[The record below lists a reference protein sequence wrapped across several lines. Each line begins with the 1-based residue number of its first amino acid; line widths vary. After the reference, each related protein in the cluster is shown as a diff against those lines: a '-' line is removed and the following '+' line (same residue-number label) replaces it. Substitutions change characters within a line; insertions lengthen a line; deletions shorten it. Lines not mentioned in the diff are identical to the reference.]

1 MQAYWTIAESFSYEK
16 VIEKSK
22 FIANFKRIEIEK
34 EGRDFIE
41 QIAKAHPFATH
52 NCYAMIADREGKIQ
66 RFSDDGEPQ
75 GTAGIPILEVLKNKK
90 IYQVV
95 VVVTRYFGGV
105 KLGVG
110 GLVRAYTSTVADAL
124 TEDKLCQCI
133 QSQIIEIQNMQYE
146 YFATLKTILQ
156 QENCVICDV
165 LYTDTIT
172 LKVAL
177 PLEKYTEI
185 LERIN
190 NILCGRLQ
198 YILREIDY
206 LPYSQKKEK

>member
-1 MQAYWTIAESFSYEK
+1 MQAYWTIAESFSYKK

-146 YFATLKTILQ
+146 YFATLKTVLQ
-156 QENCVICDV
+156 QENRSEEH
-165 LYTDTIT
+165 TS
-172 LKVAL
+172 
-177 PLEKYTEI
+177 E
-185 LERIN
+185 
-190 NILCGRLQ
+190 LQ
-198 YILREIDY
+198 S
-206 LPYSQKKEK
+206 PA